1 MDYFYD
7 GQIRRFLTQFM
18 RIFVGFKYET
28 GDGTQKT
35 VPVMYGDLNKQV
47 ANIIKENSE
56 NKLPSVPR
64 IACYITGLEMDTS
77 RLSDPSFVSKLNVRA
92 RDYTFNSAGAD
103 PTYTGE
109 QGGNFTVERLMPTPF
124 TLSVKADIWTS
135 NTDQKLQLLEQMLV
149 LFNPSL
155 EIQGSDNYVDWTSL
169 TTVYLESTSFSSR
182 TIPQGAAEDIDVC
195 SLDFTIPIYISPPTK
210 VKKLGIVR
218 GIIANIFTEE
228 GDVVDLSN
236 LIYSNQNASGYSGV
250 TVGGAGSATAQIV
263 SNGNYPVL
271 LFSANNG
278 QQYDYTLTV
287 VDPAS
292 AIRSL
297 GLESKEFSNGKV
309 LSWEAIFDQ
318 MGGKPAGS
326 LVYFKQPNNF
336 EIRGTMAIHPT
347 EPNILLVT
355 LDPEGIPTNT
365 LITSA
370 VGGTRG
376 TIDAIIDPFNYNP
389 IEKFGGANNIPV
401 GTRFLMLETI
411 GHADNVDG
419 ADGWKGSDGS
429 TEANGSFVLEENSI
443 VEWDGSSW
451 EMIKTSATL
460 DNPTYVTNLKTG
472 IQYVWNGTEW
482 LKSFEGEYSPGYWRF
497 DLDPD

>member
-1 MDYFYD
+1 MDFFYD
-7 GQIRRFLTQFM
+7 GQIRRYMTQFM
-18 RIFVGFKYET
+18 RIFIGFKYES

-35 VPVMYGDLNKQV
+35 VPVMYGDINKQV
-47 ANIIKENSE
+47 ANIIRENSE
-56 NKLPSVPR
+56 NKMPSVPR

-77 RLSDPSFVSKLNVRA
+77 RLSDPSFVSKLNVRT
-92 RDYTFNSAGAD
+92 RDYSFDSAGAD

-124 TLSVKADIWTS
+124 TLSVKADLWTS

-155 EIQGSDNYVDWTSL
+155 EIQSSDNYVDWTSL
-169 TTVYLESTSFSSR
+169 TTVYLESTNFSSR
-182 TIPQGAAEDIDVC
+182 AIPQGAADDIDVC

-210 VKKLGIVR
+210 VKKLGVVRSIV
-218 GIIANIFTEE
+218 ANIFSEN
-228 GDVVDLSN
+228 GDIVNLSN
-236 LIYSNQNASGYSGV
+236 LIYDNQNPSGSFVTGGSGD
-250 TVGGAGSATAQIV
+250 ATARV
-263 SNGNYPVL
+263 ASTSNYPVL

-292 AIRSL
+292 AVRSL

-318 MGGKPAGS
+318 IGGKPAGS
-326 LVYFKQPNNF
+326 MVYFKQPTGF
-336 EIRGTMAIHPT
+336 ELRGTMALHPT
-347 EPNILLVT
+347 EINVLLVT

-365 LITSA
+365 IITSV
-370 VGGTRG
+370 VGGSRG
-376 TIDAIIDPFNYNP
+376 TIDAVVDPFNYNP
-389 IEKFGGANNIPV
+389 IEKFGGAANIPV

-411 GHADNVDG
+411 GHIDNADG

-429 TEANGSFVLEENSI
+429 TSNGSFVLEENSI
-443 VEWDGSSW
+443 VEWDGTSW
-451 EMIKTSATL
+451 EMIKTSSSLT
-460 DNPTYVTNLKTG
+460 NPTYITNLKTG
-472 IQYVWNGTEW
+472 IQYMWNGEYW